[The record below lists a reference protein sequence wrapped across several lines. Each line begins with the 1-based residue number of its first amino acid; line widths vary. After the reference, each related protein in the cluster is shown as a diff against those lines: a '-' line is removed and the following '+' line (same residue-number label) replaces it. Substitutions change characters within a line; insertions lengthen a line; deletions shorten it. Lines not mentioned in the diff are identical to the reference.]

1 MSALFDA
8 YGWYKIW
15 NYRSGFLR
23 GLGTTLLTA
32 LFAIL
37 MALVAGMIFGLM
49 AVSRKKIL
57 RAISRVYVEFFQNT
71 PILLQVCFLYYALAF
86 SCNSIG
92 IIPTGIIALGLY
104 HGAYVS
110 EVFRGGI
117 EAIPKGQFEAAQSQ
131 GFSYMDE
138 MRIIIL
144 PQTVKIILPPLV
156 NQIVNLTKNT
166 AALYIIGGSDLI
178 SVTYSFVTG
187 EKTGGAYVPAYFLCG
202 VLFFAFC
209 FPLSRLAST
218 WEARLKKKEQ
228 TTVITRGA

>member
-1 MSALFDA
+1 
-8 YGWYKIW
+8 
-15 NYRSGFLR
+15 
-23 GLGTTLLTA
+23 
-32 LFAIL
+32 
-37 MALVAGMIFGLM
+37 
-49 AVSRKKIL
+49 
-57 RAISRVYVEFFQNT
+57 
-71 PILLQVCFLYYALAF
+71 
-86 SCNSIG
+86 
-92 IIPTGIIALGLY
+92 
-104 HGAYVS
+104 
-110 EVFRGGI
+110 
-117 EAIPKGQFEAAQSQ
+117 
-131 GFSYMDE
+131 MDE

-156 NQIVNLTKNT
+156 NQIVNLTKNP

>member
-86 SCNSIG
+86 QA
-92 IIPTGIIALGLY
+92 T
-104 HGAYVS
+104 VS
-110 EVFRGGI
+110 V
-117 EAIPKGQFEAAQSQ
+117 
-131 GFSYMDE
+131 
-138 MRIIIL
+138 
-144 PQTVKIILPPLV
+144 
-156 NQIVNLTKNT
+156 
-166 AALYIIGGSDLI
+166 
-178 SVTYSFVTG
+178 
-187 EKTGGAYVPAYFLCG
+187 
-202 VLFFAFC
+202 
-209 FPLSRLAST
+209 LSR
-218 WEARLKKKEQ
+218 R
-228 TTVITRGA
+228 V